1 MNMLV
6 LFIHVGGENEV
17 LPKRFHEFGD
27 CIYAGAARGSVLC
40 CEEESVFIRIQ
51 NYTWI
56 LRPFVRCF
64 SSNQIAPFQT
74 TRFHSFRPGN
84 PIK

>member
-1 MNMLV
+1 MLV
-6 LFIHVGGENEV
+6 LFVHVGGENEV

-51 NYTWI
+51 NYT
-56 LRPFVRCF
+56 
-64 SSNQIAPFQT
+64 
-74 TRFHSFRPGN
+74 
-84 PIK
+84 